1 MRIASLAIAS
11 AALVFA
17 SGVDASPRYD
27 WARVVRAEPIVETYR
42 VPVSHEVCRSEPVTV
57 VERGYRRSDNRGPAL
72 LGAVVGGVIGN
83 QFGKGSGRDAAT
95 AAGAVIGYQA
105 VRSEQKRHDVHYGG
119 GSYTTYRDACRIET
133 HYQTEQRVVGYDVT
147 YRYRGSLY
155 RTRTDHHPGDRIRV
169 RSDVRAVRY

>member
-1 MRIASLAIAS
+1 MRILSLAIAT
-11 AALVFA
+11 ATLVFA
-17 SGVDASPRYD
+17 SGVHASPRYD

-57 VERGYRRSDNRGPAL
+57 VDRGYRRSDNRSPAL
-72 LGAVVGGVIGN
+72 LGAVIGGVIGN

-105 VRSEQKRHDVHYGG
+105 VRSDQKRHDVYYSG
-119 GSYTTYRDACRIET
+119 GSYTTYRDSCRIET

-147 YRYRGSLY
+147 YRYRGGLY